1 MRVTQ
6 VLRAQHLGFMFKK
19 HWLVQGKRV
28 PRDSGAK
35 AVLEARGIEV
45 LEATEFVNPVAKL
58 AR

>member
-35 AVLEARGIEV
+35 AELESRGIEV
-45 LEATEFVNPVAKL
+45 LDATEFIKPVVRL
-58 AR
+58 SP

>member
-19 HWLVQGKRV
+19 HWLVQGNRI

-35 AVLEARGIEV
+35 AALESRGIEV
-45 LEATEFVNPVAKL
+45 LDATEYVRPVVRL
-58 AR
+58 SR

>member
-28 PRDSGAK
+28 PSDTGAK
-35 AVLEARGIEV
+35 ADLESRGIEV
-45 LEATEFVNPVAKL
+45 LDATEFVKPVV
-58 AR
+58 RMSS